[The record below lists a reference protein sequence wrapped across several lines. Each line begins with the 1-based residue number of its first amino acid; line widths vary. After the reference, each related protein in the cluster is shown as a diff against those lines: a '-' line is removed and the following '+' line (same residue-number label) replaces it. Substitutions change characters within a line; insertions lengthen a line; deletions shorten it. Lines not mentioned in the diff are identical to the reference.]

1 MTIRELNPEQQQVVG
16 QAIQAGLIRDLDEV
30 NAEMG
35 LATIR
40 QKLTAQRPASETL
53 GCGAMVRMSKE
64 LPAWSEGHSLTTPLL
79 PDEAIE
85 RDSIY
90 GSRGQ

>member
-1 MTIRELNPEQQQVVG
+1 MTIQLNPEQQQVVG

-30 NAEMG
+30 AEMG

-53 GCGAMVRMSKE
+53 DAEQWSRQ
-64 LPAWSEGHSLTTPLL
+64 LTAWSEGHSLTTPLL